1 MRYIYSIILLFSLFS
16 ISEANAQKMNAEKLE
31 ELITQVADTVQRQ
44 GNALQ
49 FFYKERVLICIYDT
63 NANRMRIISPIVER
77 DKVEEKELLNA
88 LVANYHSA
96 LDVKYA
102 LSDEIIWSVFAHP
115 LEELYEH
122 QLLDAIN
129 QVYLAAATFGST
141 YSSTNLVFPGN
152 TQRKEEEAPKKILK
166 KT

>member
-1 MRYIYSIILLFSLFS
+1 MRHLFIVVVFFFLGFS
-16 ISEANAQKMNAEKLE
+16 QMSAQEMTSEKLE
-31 ELITQVADTVQRQ
+31 ELITQVADTVQKQ

-63 NANRMRIISPIVER
+63 KANRMRIISPIVER

-122 QLLDAIN
+122 QVLDAIN

-152 TQRKEEEAPKKILK
+152 TQRKEEEEPKKILK